1 MALHL
6 KYTLKNFKEAVIF
19 YVKNLYRHLYDDEVY
34 FLASGIAFNGVLCL
48 IPILL
53 LFTSIFGIVLNSSGL
68 AVQKIQEILGA
79 AFPDQPYAQSIK
91 SSIQQIIK
99 DIIEYRQSF
108 GLFGLGVLT
117 WTATSLFSSVRTVL
131 NRIYQIK
138 STKLVILTILE
149 DVIWVSV
156 VGILFVLIM
165 IATWLYTLVENIIHI
180 LPGFASIEFVYF
192 EQTLPLILSLVLT
205 VLMFFIV
212 YRFIPDKHITWKVA
226 LISAITAGLLWITA
240 GKLFAWYLATFHSFS
255 KLYGTYA
262 FLLVLLVW
270 VFYSSVVFVVG
281 AIIGQVYRERHK
293 VSNEP
298 SSSDI

>member
-1 MALHL
+1 MSLHL
-6 KYTLKNFKEAVIF
+6 KYSFKNFKEAVIF
-19 YVKNLYRHLYDDEVY
+19 YIKNLYRHLYDDEVF

-53 LFTSIFGIVLNSSGL
+53 LFTSIFGIVLNSSEL

-79 AFPDQPYAQSIK
+79 AFPDQPYAQNIK
-91 SSIQQIIK
+91 SSIQLIIK

-149 DVIWVSV
+149 DVVWVSV
-156 VGILFVLIM
+156 VGILFVLII
-165 IATWLYTLVENIIHI
+165 IATWLYTLVENIVHL
-180 LPGFASIEFVYF
+180 LPGFASVEFVYF
-192 EQTLPLILSLVLT
+192 EQTMPIIVSLVLT
-205 VLMFFIV
+205 ILMFFIV
-212 YRFIPDKHITWKVA
+212 YRFIPDKHITWKIA
-226 LISAITAGLLWITA
+226 LISATTAGLLWISA
-240 GKLFAWYLATFHSFS
+240 GKLFAWYLTTFHSFN

-281 AIIGQVYRERHK
+281 AIIGQVHRERLK
-293 VSNEP
+293 LNRLS
-298 SSSDI
+298 